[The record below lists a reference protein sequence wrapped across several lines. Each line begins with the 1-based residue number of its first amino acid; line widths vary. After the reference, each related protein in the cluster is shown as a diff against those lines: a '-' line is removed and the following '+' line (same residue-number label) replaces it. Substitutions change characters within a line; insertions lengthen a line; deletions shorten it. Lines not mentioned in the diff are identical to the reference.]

1 MGFQFKKELAEKI
14 LKGLKTQTR
23 RPDKH
28 DDYGDANVTT
38 IYRNGRKLWKIGQ
51 TYAIQPGR
59 GKKGIGFLK
68 IKNIRNED
76 VRFISQTDAVAEGF
90 EDRIGFLKVW
100 CGFYDPAVTIEDFG
114 KRGFDVAI
122 DTGGGVVHRWYHL
135 DEDGVIKALLLRPN
149 DLYRAHIIDFELVK
163 TVEAVQS

>member
-1 MGFQFKKELAEKI
+1 MGFQFKKELAGKI

-23 RPDKH
+23 RPDKEG
-28 DDYGDANVTT
+28 DYGDAWVTT

-51 TYAIQPGR
+51 VYAIQPGR
-59 GKKGIGFLK
+59 GKPGVGFLK

-76 VRFISQTDAVAEGF
+76 VRYISQTDAVAEGF
-90 EDRIGFLKVW
+90 TDRIGFLQVW
-100 CGFYDPAVTIEDFG
+100 CSFYDSAVTIEDLG
-114 KRGFDVAI
+114 KRGWDVAI

-135 DEDGVIKALLLRPN
+135 DEDGVINALLLRPN

-163 TVEAVQS
+163 SDKAVQP